1 MILKTK
7 YKIEMKKGCSVI
19 LLCALLAWFVTGCE
33 RTPDRVSP
41 LPEGEIAFVSAQ
53 TRGGDDG
60 GPYSERDLKGVPDT
74 VGAFIIKTLGGT
86 PNTILKNE
94 RYQLSKYKSNNY
106 LSRDIDG
113 KSVVDYRPESS
124 PGSDE
129 EQLFWYKTTN
139 PLAYWDHEADYR
151 IFAYAPYAA
160 PGSNSPYYTVAD
172 NGDVNFKIN
181 EQLGIP
187 VDFIYADSG
196 PVTKVADSESLHMT
210 FNHKLSKIV
219 FRLSNS
225 TGNAVTCYGVKY
237 KIAYPEATFNL
248 LSGNWN
254 FTSSLQ
260 QVEVKRYAQYE
271 IFQNTP
277 IPLPELTTLLFPTH
291 SANRESSSAIPGNV
305 VVNFEVCLNNIW
317 YDLTNALKGLNGDTG
332 LEYEEGKLIELT
344 FNCGLTYGDEDD
356 GVLWNIFVAT
366 FDSFEYGGSIND
378 VLK

>member
-53 TRGGDDG
+53 TRGGGDG

-196 PVTKVADSESLHMT
+196 PVTKAADSESLHMT
-210 FNHKLSKIV
+210 FNHKLSKIT
-219 FRLSNS
+219 FKLSNKME
-225 TGNAVTCYGVKY
+225 NAVTCYGVRY
-237 KIAYPEATFNL
+237 EIEFPVATFNL
-248 LSGNWN
+248 LSDEWF
-254 FTSSLQ
+254 FTNTSQ
-260 QVEVKRYAQYE
+260 KVVVKRYAQYE
-271 IFQNTP
+271 IFKDEP
-277 IPLPELTTLLFPTH
+277 VSLPELTTLLFPTH
-291 SANRESSSAIPGNV
+291 AANRAAGSVLPKSIV
-305 VVNFEVCLNNIW
+305 TKFEVCLNNRW
-317 YDLTNALKGLNGDTG
+317 YDLTEALDKLE
-332 LEYEEGKLIELT
+332 LEYEEGKWIELT
-344 FNCGLTYGDEDD
+344 FNCTLNYGDV
-356 GVLWNIFVAT
+356 GWNIFVAT
-366 FDSFEYGGSIND
+366 FDSFEYGESIND